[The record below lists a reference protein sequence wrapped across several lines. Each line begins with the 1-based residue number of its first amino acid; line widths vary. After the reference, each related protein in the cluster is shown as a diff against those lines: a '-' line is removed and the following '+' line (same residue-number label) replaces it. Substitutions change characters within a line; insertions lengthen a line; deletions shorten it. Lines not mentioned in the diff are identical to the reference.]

1 MQYISFFITD
11 SVINNRFTLSKL
23 RSFCKFWALL
33 NSIQDTLNIFQTY
46 FTRFRSTW
54 YDSTGESYLSPGAV
68 IPGIYDV
75 SVDKKSTRKGKKNSL
90 TKSRPDWCV
99 VNCIFRLFG
108 LLFYTFSNYKCCR
121 GEGLSECFCSNIFGT
136 FYLFFP
142 FSSFSPL
149 PWIIDVNVLIQR
161 FFHTVQ
167 LPLQ

>member
-11 SVINNRFTLSKL
+11 SVINNRFILSKL

-54 YDSTGESYLSPGAV
+54 YDSTGESWIYLRV
-68 IPGIYDV
+68 RLYREYTM
-75 SVDKKSTRKGKKNSL
+75 SVWINNLQEKVRKNSL

-99 VNCIFRLFG
+99 VNYIFRLFG

-121 GEGLSECFCSNIFGT
+121 GEGLSECFSNIFGA

-149 PWIIDVNVLIQR
+149 PWTIDVNVLIQR

-167 LPLQ
+167 LP